1 MFGKLFR
8 RKELTP
14 LEKVAAGEA
23 VHRKVRLF
31 LNLDSDAGIL
41 SCANGVCTSA
51 SLLAERFGIN
61 VPAALE
67 LRGVPYEAL
76 PRVSDDMQQVIN
88 KAKERVRS
96 RTHSSSQVANRLFEE
111 LTFGASVFHNLSVL
125 LYLSGP
131 AFEPFV
137 RVEARKIAS

>member
-23 VHRKVRLF
+23 AHRKARQF
-31 LNLDSDAGIL
+31 LNADSDAGIL
-41 SCANGVCTSA
+41 SCANGVCQVA
-51 SLLAERFGIN
+51 GLLAERFGID

-76 PRVSDDMQQVIN
+76 PRISDDMQGVIN
-88 KAKERVRS
+88 RAKERVPS
-96 RTHSSSQVANRLFEE
+96 PSQVANQLFEE
-111 LTFGASVFHNLSVL
+111 LTFGSVLFYNLSV
-125 LYLSGP
+125 P
-131 AFEPFV
+131 
-137 RVEARKIAS
+137 RRR